1 MLKIKLML
9 ALKINSNLL
18 IIKVIANNLINLKIK
33 KHFKKTDINDK
44 LIKNLLIRI
53 EINFNQKIKN

>member
-1 MLKIKLML
+1 ML